1 LKKTI
6 FVGDLHLSA
15 DRPDITQA
23 FIYFLSHGL
32 DNTEALYII
41 GDLFEVW
48 MGDDIAEPFTIAIA
62 EAIKTVSNSIPVYF
76 IHGNRDFMVGKQF
89 CLRAGM
95 KILPEVYC
103 INLYGVNTVILHGD
117 SLCTLD
123 IAYQRF
129 RRFRS
134 LDLVRWVYS
143 HLPKKTR
150 LNIAAKIRQKSV
162 QGNQQKHYEIMDVE
176 SSAVTALL
184 ARTDCRRMIHGH
196 THRPAIHQLTAQE
209 QRVVVG
215 DWYTQGSVLNVSENG
230 CELVTLPFS
239 ETN

>member
-1 LKKTI
+1 
-6 FVGDLHLSA
+6 
-15 DRPDITQA
+15 
-23 FIYFLSHGL
+23 
-32 DNTEALYII
+32 
-41 GDLFEVW
+41 
-48 MGDDIAEPFTIAIA
+48 
-62 EAIKTVSNSIPVYF
+62 
-76 IHGNRDFMVGKQF
+76 
-89 CLRAGM
+89 
-95 KILPEVYC
+95 
-103 INLYGVNTVILHGD
+103 
-117 SLCTLD
+117 
-123 IAYQRF
+123 
-129 RRFRS
+129 
-134 LDLVRWVYS
+134 VRWVYS

-184 ARTDCRRMIHGH
+184 ARTDCQRMIHGH

-215 DWYTQGSVLNVSENG
+215 DWYTQGSVLNVSEKG